1 MRPFDR
7 FAYRLF
13 GRLAGASANANG
25 HLRASLQ
32 KAHLAMR
39 PDAYLAATYLTV
51 VITVA
56 GTVIPVVIVAFAQS
70 AGWVQ
75 VPARLYLFLVPAP
88 IILGIM
94 VYLLALVLPDVR
106 ANQRARK
113 VDAKLPYAINYL
125 STMASAGATPQV
137 LFAGLARQPVYG
149 AIAEEAAWISRDVSV
164 LGKDILAALG
174 AASERTSSARLQD
187 LLQGIVTT
195 LSSGGDLKSYLNNK
209 SEQFLAENRQDQRRF
224 LDSLGV
230 LAESF
235 VTVVVAAPLF
245 LIIILSVLT
254 TFGGSVQD
262 SLLLGYALVFLLIPL
277 SQLGFAWAIAT
288 MTPEA

>member
-32 KAHLAMR
+32 KAHLALR

-56 GTVIPVVIVAFAQS
+56 GTAVPVVLVALAQS
-70 AGWVQ
+70 AGWIQ
-75 VPARLYLFLVPAP
+75 VPGRLYLFLVPAP
-88 IILGIM
+88 LILGIM

-106 ANQRARK
+106 ASQRARK

-149 AIAEEAAWISRDVSV
+149 AIAQEAAWISRDLSV

-209 SEQFLAENRQDQRRF
+209 SEQFLSENRQDQRRF

-254 TFGGSVQD
+254 TFGGSVED

-277 SQLGFAWAIAT
+277 SQLGFAWAIST